1 MEIDTQE
8 QNRRY
13 RVPAD
18 RVALIWCVIAL
29 MYRSA
34 VRFLFSDSTALHN
47 VAFPTD
53 VKIQIGLSP
62 IRSNW
67 LACTVDTDIAGLPL
81 YFVS

>member
-1 MEIDTQE
+1 M
-8 QNRRY
+8 
-13 RVPAD
+13 
-18 RVALIWCVIAL
+18 

-34 VRFLFSDSTALHN
+34 VRVLFSHSTARHN
-47 VAFPTD
+47 VTFPTD